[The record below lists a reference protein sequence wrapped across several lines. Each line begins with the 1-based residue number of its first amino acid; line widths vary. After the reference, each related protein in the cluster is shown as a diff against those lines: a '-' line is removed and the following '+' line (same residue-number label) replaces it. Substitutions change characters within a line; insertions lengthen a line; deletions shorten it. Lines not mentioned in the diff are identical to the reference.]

1 MESLEHKA
9 TCPYCGKISQTLGT
23 GWVGGCS
30 HAEGRTIEGHGPITL
45 TIEGH
50 GPITLPIKE
59 KVTFFFKNVNSE
71 VTSISN

>member
-30 HAEGRTIEGHGPITL
+30 HAEGRTIEGHGS
-45 TIEGH
+45 
-50 GPITLPIKE
+50 ITLPIKE